1 MKIKN
6 IIALSSAAVLLS
18 ACAADEHFEVLK
30 DASKANPITFRVSA
44 SSRAAIAD
52 NASLQKYGF
61 KVYANV
67 KTAGTSSV
75 TPLMDGVQV
84 SYSPAADAAT
94 PGKWTYS
101 PLMYWPAGDD
111 KILDFYAVNAYDD
124 PNVESY
130 IGWDKKPHARYTVNS
145 DVLKQT
151 DYIWAAPVLDV
162 DKESK
167 IGDTEYTYAK
177 DGIPFKFDHPLSGFG
192 IYLAKSNVT
201 YVDGANTYANI
212 KEALDAIN
220 PFVGAIYKSDYIHSF
235 EVSGE
240 FPLFADVNPDA
251 TKVEDVW
258 NFSMSKA
265 TPVTY
270 TLFANN
276 ANTAKESDTDFAI
289 YRKSDG
295 SYRPTVNGNVIV
307 LPCGTVPV
315 TVTINHVIE
324 CTNGDAYLITATS
337 NKVLKFEPTISTRY
351 DLKYNVAKYIP
362 EMKKLDRK
370 PTIGVALDQTADGM
384 HAKKQ

>member
-6 IIALSSAAVLLS
+6 ILALSSAAVLLS
-18 ACAADEHFEVLK
+18 ACAADENFESLK
-30 DASKANPITFRVSA
+30 RSDYAKPISFNVSE
-44 SSRAAIAD
+44 SSRAVLAD
-52 NASLQKYGF
+52 NATLQNYGF

-67 KTAGTSSV
+67 KIVGTSSV

-84 SYSPAADAAT
+84 SYSPAAEAAA
-94 PGKWTYS
+94 PGKWTYA

-111 KILDFYAVNAYDD
+111 KVLDFYAVHAYDD

-145 DVLKQT
+145 DVLKQS

-162 DKESK
+162 NKESK
-167 IGDTEYTYAK
+167 IGDTEKTYAQ
-177 DGIPFKFDHPLSGFG
+177 DGIPFKFEHPLSGFG
-192 IYLAKSNVT
+192 VYLAKSNVT

-212 KEALDAIN
+212 KEALNALN

-240 FPLFADVNPDA
+240 FPLFADINPDA

-265 TPVTY
+265 APVTY
-270 TLFANN
+270 TLFANS
-276 ANTAKESDTDFAI
+276 AETAQENDKDFAI

-315 TVTINHVIE
+315 SVTINHVIE
-324 CTNGDAYLITATS
+324 CTNGDAYLITATT
-337 NKVLKFEPTISTRY
+337 NKSIKFVASQWTRY

-362 EMKKLDRK
+362 EMKKLDTK
-370 PTIGVALDQTADGM
+370 PSIGVKLDQTADGM